1 MSGTINNGLSA
12 LLAAQRAL
20 QATSNNIA
28 NANTEGF
35 VRQRVDFVEQPGTPL
50 GGYTLGSGVSVG
62 SVTRIYDQ
70 FLTDNLRTATSLEQ
84 RADAFNDFAARINT
98 VLGNPDTGVNTAVQR
113 FFNQVEALGRDPTSA
128 AQRNQLL
135 LEGENLAERLQQMDG
150 QLSGISSEVN
160 SRLGLAA
167 GTINT
172 LAGQVADLNGQIMAA
187 GSSAAS
193 DLLDRRDVA
202 LKQLGAQINITTI
215 RQNDG
220 SVNVLVGSGQSL
232 VLGTNSARL
241 ATMPDQYDGSRM
253 QLAISTNN
261 GPLQNISGKVSGGT
275 VGGLLSFRNDVLDS
289 ARRDLGLLA
298 TGLGDAF
305 NTQHR
310 AGVDQAGNMGGD
322 FFALG
327 SPVVSGSTANTG
339 TAAASAAITDA
350 SALAGRDYELRFNG
364 SSWSV
369 IDNTAHTPVTATGS
383 GTGADPLLFAG
394 LSFSVSGSPAAGD
407 KFMLR
412 PVANAAD
419 EFRVMLTEPAAIA
432 AAAPLSSRIAAGNAS
447 QANVSSAVVTNS
459 ADPKLRTP
467 ATIRFVSPTSYVVF
481 TGGGADQVGPLPYT
495 SGADISFA
503 GWTTRVSGTPA
514 TGDEFLV
521 EPTTGGS
528 GDNSN
533 ALALASVSQRGFFA
547 NGTQSVIDLGADIV
561 ASVGS
566 TANRASNEVLIQ
578 QSLREQSE
586 IDLENVSGVNLDE
599 EAANMLRY
607 QDAYLAASK
616 VVSIADGLFQ
626 NLLQIVGR

>member
-1 MSGTINNGLSA
+1 MSGTISNGLSA

-20 QATSNNIA
+20 QTTSNNIA

-35 VRQRVDFVEQPGTPL
+35 VRQRVDFTENPSSPI
-50 GGYTLGSGVSVG
+50 GGFTIGSGVSVG
-62 SVTRIYDQ
+62 SISRIYDQ

-113 FFNQVEALGRDPTSA
+113 FFNQVEAVGRDPTST

-135 LEGENLAERLQQMDG
+135 LEGENLAERLQQIDS
-150 QLSGISSEVN
+150 QLGSINNEIN

-172 LAGQVADLNGQIMAA
+172 LAGQIADLNGQITAA

-193 DLLDRRDVA
+193 DLLDRRDLA

-232 VLGTNSARL
+232 VLGTDTARL
-241 ATMPDQYDGSRM
+241 AVMQDQYDSSRM
-253 QLAISTNN
+253 QLAISTNG
-261 GPLQNISGKVSGGT
+261 GPLQDISGKVSGGT

-289 ARRDLGLLA
+289 SRRDLGLLA
-298 TGLGDAF
+298 IGLGDTF
-305 NTQHR
+305 NAQHH
-310 AGVDQAGNMGGD
+310 AGVDLAGNMGGD
-322 FFALG
+322 FFSIG
-327 SPVVSGSTANTG
+327 SPVVSGSTGNTG
-339 TAAASAAITDA
+339 TATASAAITDV

-364 SSWSV
+364 SAWSV
-369 IDNTAHTPVTATGS
+369 IDNTTHSPVTATGS

-394 LSFSVSGSPAAGD
+394 LSFSISGTAAAGD
-407 KFMLR
+407 RFMVR

-419 EFRVMLTEPAAIA
+419 DFRVMLTEPAAIA
-432 AAAPLSSRIAAGNAS
+432 AAAPVTARIAAGNAS
-447 QANVSSAVVTNS
+447 QATVAPPVVADVT
-459 ADPKLRTP
+459 DPKLRTP
-467 ATIRFVSPTSYVVF
+467 ATIRFVTPTSYVVF
-481 TGGGADQVGPLPYT
+481 TGGGADLVGPLAYT

-503 GWTTRVSGTPA
+503 GWTAQVNGAPA
-514 TGDEFLV
+514 AGDEFLV
-521 EPTTGGS
+521 EPTPGGS

-561 ASVGS
+561 ATVGS
-566 TANRASNEVLIQ
+566 TANRASNDILIQ

-586 IDLENVSGVNLDE
+586 IDLENLSGVNLDE

-607 QDAYLAASK
+607 QDAYMAASK

>member
-1 MSGTINNGLSA
+1 MSGTISNGLSA

-20 QATSNNIA
+20 QTTSNNIA

-35 VRQRVDFVEQPGTPL
+35 VRQRVDFVENAGVPL
-50 GGYTLGSGVSVG
+50 GRYTIGSGVSVA
-62 SVTRIYDQ
+62 SIARIYDQ
-70 FLTDNLRTATSLEQ
+70 FLTDNLRTATSLEH

-98 VLGNPDTGVNTAVQR
+98 VLGNPDTGINTAVQR
-113 FFNQVEALGRDPTSA
+113 FFNQVEAMGRDPTSA

-135 LEGENLAERLQQMDG
+135 LEGENLAERLQQLDG
-150 QLSGISSEVN
+150 QLSAINTEVN

-172 LAGQVADLNGQIMAA
+172 LSGQIADLNGQIMAA

-193 DLLDRRDVA
+193 DLLDRRDLT

-232 VLGTNSARL
+232 VLGTDSARL
-241 ATMPDQYDGSRM
+241 TAVQDQYDSSRM
-253 QLAISTNN
+253 QLAISTNS
-261 GPLQNISGKVSGGT
+261 GPPQDISSKVSGGT

-289 ARRDLGLLA
+289 SRRDIGLLA
-298 TGLGDAF
+298 MGLGDAF

-310 AGVDQAGNMGGD
+310 AGVDLAGNMGGD
-322 FFALG
+322 FFSIG

-339 TAAASAAITDA
+339 TASGSAAITDV
-350 SALAGRDYELRFNG
+350 SALVGRNYELRFNG
-364 SSWSV
+364 SAWSV
-369 IDNTAHTPVTATGS
+369 IDNTTHAPVTATGS

-394 LSFSVSGSPAAGD
+394 LSFSISGSAAAGD
-407 KFMLR
+407 RFMVR
-412 PVANAAD
+412 PVASAAD
-419 EFRVMLTEPAAIA
+419 DFRVVLSEPARIA
-432 AAAPLSSRIAAGNAS
+432 AATPVTARIADGNAS
-447 QANVSSAVVTNS
+447 QATVAPPVVSDVT
-459 ADPKLRTP
+459 DPKLRTP
-467 ATIRFVSPTSYVVF
+467 ATIRFLTPTSYVVF
-481 TGGGADQVGPLPYT
+481 TGGGGDLVGPLPYT

-503 GWTTRVSGTPA
+503 GWTTQVSGTPA
-514 TGDEFLV
+514 AGDDFLV
-521 EPTTGGS
+521 VPTTGGS

-547 NGTQSVIDLGADIV
+547 NGTQSVIDLGADII
-561 ASVGS
+561 ATVGS
-566 TANRASNEVLIQ
+566 TANRASNEALIQ

>member
-1 MSGTINNGLSA
+1 MSGTISNGLSA

-20 QATSNNIA
+20 QTTSNNIA

-35 VRQRVDFVEQPGTPL
+35 VRQRIDFTENPSSPI
-50 GGYTLGSGVSVG
+50 GGFTIGSGVSVG
-62 SVTRIYDQ
+62 SISRIYDQ

-98 VLGNPDTGVNTAVQR
+98 VLGNPDTGINTAVQR
-113 FFNQVEALGRDPTSA
+113 FFNQVEAVGRDPTSA

-135 LEGENLAERLQQMDG
+135 IEGENLSERLQQLDS
-150 QLSGISSEVN
+150 QLSGINTEIN

-167 GTINT
+167 GTVNT
-172 LAGQVADLNGQIMAA
+172 LAGQIADLNGQITAA
-187 GSSAAS
+187 GSGAAS
-193 DLLDRRDVA
+193 DLLDRRDLA

-232 VLGTNSARL
+232 VLGTDSARL
-241 ATMPDQYDGSRM
+241 AVMQDQYDSSRM
-253 QLAISTNN
+253 QLAISTNG
-261 GPLQNISGKVSGGT
+261 GPLQDISGKVSGGT

-298 TGLGDAF
+298 IGLGDAF
-305 NTQHR
+305 NSQHR
-310 AGVDQAGNMGGD
+310 AGVDLAGNMGGD
-322 FFALG
+322 FFSIG
-327 SPVVSGSTANTG
+327 SPVVSGSTGNAG
-339 TAAASAAITDA
+339 TATASATITDV

-364 SSWSV
+364 SAWSV
-369 IDNTAHTPVTATGS
+369 IDNSTRTPVTATGS
-383 GTGADPLLFAG
+383 GTAADPLLFAG
-394 LSFSVSGSPAAGD
+394 MSFSVSGSAAAGD
-407 KFMLR
+407 RFMVR

-419 EFRVMLTEPAAIA
+419 GFRVMLTEPATIA
-432 AAAPLSSRIAAGNAS
+432 AAAPVTARIDAGNTS
-447 QANVSSAVVTNS
+447 QAAVSSPVVVDST
-459 ADPKLRTP
+459 DPRLRTP
-467 ATIRFVSPTSYVVF
+467 ATIRFVTPTSYVLF
-481 TGGGADQVGPLPYT
+481 TDITTDLTGPLPYT

-514 TGDEFLV
+514 AGDEFLV

-547 NGTQSVIDLGADIV
+547 NGTQSIIDLGADII
-561 ASVGS
+561 ATVGS
-566 TANRASNEVLIQ
+566 TANRASNEILIQ

-607 QDAYLAASK
+607 QDAYMAASK
-616 VVSIADGLFQ
+616 VVSIADNLFQ

>member
-1 MSGTINNGLSA
+1 MSGTISNGLSA

-20 QATSNNIA
+20 QTTSNNIA

-35 VRQRVDFVEQPGTPL
+35 VRQRIDFTENPSSPI
-50 GGYTLGSGVSVG
+50 GGFTIGSGVSVG
-62 SVTRIYDQ
+62 SISRIYDQ

-98 VLGNPDTGVNTAVQR
+98 VLGNPDTGINTAVQR
-113 FFNQVEALGRDPTSA
+113 FFNQVEAVGRDPTSA

-135 LEGENLAERLQQMDG
+135 IEGENLSERLQQLDS
-150 QLSGISSEVN
+150 QLSGINTEIN

-167 GTINT
+167 GTVNT
-172 LAGQVADLNGQIMAA
+172 LAGQIADLNGQITAA
-187 GSSAAS
+187 GSGAAS
-193 DLLDRRDVA
+193 DLLDRRDLA

-232 VLGTNSARL
+232 VLGTDSARL
-241 ATMPDQYDGSRM
+241 AVMQDQYDSSRM
-253 QLAISTNN
+253 QLAISTNG
-261 GPLQNISGKVSGGT
+261 GPLQDISGKVSGGT

-298 TGLGDAF
+298 IGLGDAF
-305 NTQHR
+305 NSQHR
-310 AGVDQAGNMGGD
+310 AGVDLAGNMGGD
-322 FFALG
+322 FFSIG
-327 SPVVSGSTANTG
+327 SPVVSGSTGNTG
-339 TAAASAAITDA
+339 TATASATITDV
-350 SALAGRDYELRFNG
+350 SALAGRDYALRFNG
-364 SSWSV
+364 SAWSV
-369 IDNTAHTPVTATGS
+369 IDNSTRTPVTATGS
-383 GTGADPLLFAG
+383 GTAADPLLFAG
-394 LSFSVSGSPAAGD
+394 MSFSVSGSAAAGD
-407 KFMLR
+407 RFMVR

-419 EFRVMLTEPAAIA
+419 GFRVMLTEPATIA
-432 AAAPLSSRIAAGNAS
+432 AAAPVTARIDAGNTS
-447 QANVSSAVVTNS
+447 QAAVSSPVVVDST
-459 ADPKLRTP
+459 DPRLRTP
-467 ATIRFVSPTSYVVF
+467 ATIRFVTPTSYVLF
-481 TGGGADQVGPLPYT
+481 TDITTDLTGPLPYT

-514 TGDEFLV
+514 AGDEFLV

-547 NGTQSVIDLGADIV
+547 NGTQSIIDLGADII
-561 ASVGS
+561 ATVGS
-566 TANRASNEVLIQ
+566 TANRASNEILIQ

-607 QDAYLAASK
+607 QDAYMAASK
-616 VVSIADGLFQ
+616 VVSIADNLFQ